1 MAWTAPAP
9 SGLSF
14 HSPSCRQ
21 SHPVPTLVTSSHSVS
36 GVEWGVWGGG
46 WLGGARVAQPPVAP
60 PLPWGPLAPS
70 PGAALP
76 MASDPRLLSLL
87 CLERLVPR
95 ESLSQTSQRRDVGG
109 GEETSRELEGWR
121 GGRGTEIKT
130 PDRNTHTHTHT
141 EGEANRQTETEKKRK
156 RKTTHKDTEIGSG
169 KQTNRV
175 RNTEKER
182 DTKTGEKT

>member
-1 MAWTAPAP
+1 MGVAWTAPAP

-21 SHPVPTLVTSSHSVS
+21 SHPVPTLVTSFSPSVS
-36 GVEWGVWGGG
+36 GVELGVWGGG
-46 WLGGARVAQPPVAP
+46 WLGGARAAQSPVAP

-87 CLERLVPR
+87 CLEHPVPR
-95 ESLSQTSQRRDVGG
+95 ESLSQTSREKRRGRRGRNFQGAGRVGG
-109 GEETSRELEGWR
+109 GG

-130 PDRNTHTHTHT
+130 SDRHTHTHT
-141 EGEANRQTETEKKRK
+141 EKERPTDRQRQRK
-156 RKTTHKDTEIGSG
+156 R
-169 KQTNRV
+169 
-175 RNTEKER
+175 ER
-182 DTKTGEKT
+182 ERQLR